1 MDGIGGGALPG
12 LPSVGG
18 SFWTCAGLH
27 LRGGFPPGPGRG
39 RGRVLRTL
47 RVVELLRCH
56 GVQRPGGPPSSAAG
70 PAGTGAGW
78 HLPRGFPPGPG
89 RGIQAFSRESPD
101 AKSRGGMPPAPPFF
115 IARSFPLARFGVVGR
130 SGAIVGLFRGPG
142 TCPDLDSH
150 FAGAGFGGESIS
162 WRGIPP
168 TKASPP
174 GVRLWVGKPSFRVSD
189 TCRPTDSPGR
199 AHPAGPGGSPQKD
212 PKGPTNLSAQRTRP
226 VGHASQSSA
235 GRSRRKRM
243 QSCFDRLRRPKHT
256 SQPPVCPQGARSG
269 CIPQFWEGPHTKQN
283 IRHPRTLPSRTKL
296 SPRLPLPK
304 FPS

>member
-1 MDGIGGGALPG
+1 MPNGAGEKFRWGDRREPPFSTSTRKGWVRDRPLIR
-12 LPSVGG
+12 PSV
-18 SFWTCAGLH
+18 
-27 LRGGFPPGPGRG
+27 R
-39 RGRVLRTL
+39 
-47 RVVELLRCH
+47 
-56 GVQRPGGPPSSAAG
+56 
-70 PAGTGAGW
+70 TGAPS
-78 HLPRGFPPGPG
+78 PRG
-89 RGIQAFSRESPD
+89 E
-101 AKSRGGMPPAPPFF
+101 
-115 IARSFPLARFGVVGR
+115 
-130 SGAIVGLFRGPG
+130 
-142 TCPDLDSH
+142 
-150 FAGAGFGGESIS
+150 GFG
-162 WRGIPP
+162 
-168 TKASPP
+168 
-174 GVRLWVGKPSFRVSD
+174 VGKPSFRVSD

-269 CIPQFWEGPHTKQN
+269 CIPQFWEGPPTKQN